1 MLENEGRL
9 RFLRRSTDPR
19 RNRLRRGVYLLP
31 SLLTMGNMFC
41 GYACVVYAMR
51 GEYATAAPFIGFA
64 VVLDML
70 DGRIARLTNTTSEF
84 GVEFDSMADIISFG
98 IAPAILSF
106 SWGLQAL
113 GRLGWAAGFMFVAA
127 AAMRLARFNIQSGGG
142 GDKRYF
148 VGMPSPAAAA
158 IPAATVFAYPWG
170 LYDYRAALPALAM
183 VLVPAAL
190 MVSTIRFRSF
200 KTLDSKARRPYTVLI
215 FVAAAI
221 VAIATHPQWTLVVIA
236 YSYLASGFI
245 GLAITRFKHRGGV
258 AATDVHAARRRSPRQ
273 RRTLISFVQPRGQAP
288 WYKSV
293 VSEAGGNDDACPRGW
308 RAVMALLIA
317 APVLAQDGAALYSQ
331 RCASCHEGGQVARAP
346 GRDVIAALTP
356 DRIVSA
362 LESGTMRV
370 QGESLTPDQRRLIA
384 TYLSTARP
392 APAGA
397 PPVPAPNCAAGS
409 ALRTTANDWRAWGVT
424 PANDRFQR
432 QPGFSSAADAEPE
445 AEMGV
450 RLRR

>member
-1 MLENEGRL
+1 MQTSEGRL
-9 RFLRRSTDPR
+9 RFLRRAADRPR
-19 RNRLRRGVYLLP
+19 PRLRRGVYLLP

-200 KTLDSKARRPYTVLI
+200 KTIDLHVRRSYTILIVIAAALVLI
-215 FVAAAI
+215 T
-221 VAIATHPQWTLVVIA
+221 THPRFVLVGMA
-236 YSYLASGFI
+236 YAYLASPF
-245 GLAITRFKHRGGV
+245 
-258 AATDVHAARRRSPRQ
+258 
-273 RRTLISFVQPRGQAP
+273 
-288 WYKSV
+288 
-293 VSEAGGNDDACPRGW
+293 AG
-308 RAVMALLIA
+308 MLF
-317 APVLAQDGAALYSQ
+317 
-331 RCASCHEGGQVARAP
+331 
-346 GRDVIAALTP
+346 T
-356 DRIVSA
+356 
-362 LESGTMRV
+362 
-370 QGESLTPDQRRLIA
+370 
-384 TYLSTARP
+384 
-392 APAGA
+392 
-397 PPVPAPNCAAGS
+397 
-409 ALRTTANDWRAWGVT
+409 
-424 PANDRFQR
+424 
-432 QPGFSSAADAEPE
+432 
-445 AEMGV
+445 
-450 RLRR
+450 RLRSHPPAA